1 MLTSTDGLTGL
12 SNRRSFD
19 KALTGELA
27 RCARDHPPLVLLLVD
42 VDHFNSYND
51 GYGHQERDDCLKR
64 LSQLLRGMARRTR
77 RRRRTLRRRGVRRNP
92 AEHLGGGRAAIR
104 RAPAHFGRSY
114 PPLPQCLRR
123 RHRQHRTGPRDQR
136 CRYPKHPGER
146 RHSSLFR
153 QSERP
158 QSRQGLH
165 WIDAS
170 HGRAPLR
177 CLIAAIT
184 ARVMSISSA
193 ATYLSAHTLR
203 PSPMQYPRVRASL
216 RHHCRRTTRKAYGR
230 QRA

>member
-19 KALTGELA
+19 KALTGELG

-64 LSQLLRGMARRTR
+64 LSHLLRGMARRLGDVAARCGGEEFAVILPSTSAE
-77 RRRRTLRRRGVRRNP
+77 GEQQF
-92 AEHLGGGRAAIR
+92 AEHPRTSVAATPHCR
-104 RAPAHFGRSY
+104 SAFGAVTVSIGLAR
-114 PPLPQCLRR
+114 
-123 RHRQHRTGPRDQR
+123 
-136 CRYPKHPGER
+136 RYPKHPGER

-170 HGRAPLR
+170 HGREPLR